1 MHRFE
6 GSNVIVTGAGSGI
19 GRATAQRFAAEG
31 AAVVCAD
38 LSGHDETAAA
48 ITSGGRTAHA
58 LDCDVTDPAAVEAF
72 VAAAIEAL
80 GGLDVVCN
88 IAGIG
93 HFCNSHQESPE
104 AFARIVTVNLHGTFH
119 VCRYALPHL
128 LAAGRGVIVNTAST
142 AGLVGQPW
150 SAAYAA
156 SKGGVVM
163 LTKALATEYRTKGVR
178 VNAVAPGGTNTN
190 IQGSFSSTFPP
201 DADMK
206 QLHKIMSPLGIA
218 EPEEMA
224 AAFAYIASDEARYM
238 TGAIVSI
245 DGGITA

>member
-1 MHRFE
+1 
-6 GSNVIVTGAGSGI
+6 
-19 GRATAQRFAAEG
+19 
-31 AAVVCAD
+31 
-38 LSGHDETAAA
+38 
-48 ITSGGRTAHA
+48 
-58 LDCDVTDPAAVEAF
+58 
-72 VAAAIEAL
+72 
-80 GGLDVVCN
+80 
-88 IAGIG
+88 
-93 HFCNSHQESPE
+93 
-104 AFARIVTVNLHGTFH
+104 
-119 VCRYALPHL
+119 
-128 LAAGRGVIVNTAST
+128 
-142 AGLVGQPW
+142 
-150 SAAYAA
+150 
-156 SKGGVVM
+156 
-163 LTKALATEYRTKGVR
+163 